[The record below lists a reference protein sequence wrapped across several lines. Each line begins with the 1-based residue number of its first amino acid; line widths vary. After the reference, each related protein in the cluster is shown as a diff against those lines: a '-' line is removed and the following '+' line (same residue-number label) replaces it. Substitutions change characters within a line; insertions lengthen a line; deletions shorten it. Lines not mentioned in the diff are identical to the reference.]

1 MFGNSVNHPDKLA
14 KLLLPY
20 MVKFLYKGPEL
31 IAKLLPVCGLDV
43 NFQLSKCQ
51 QILGEIIKQPSHE
64 VLATVAGG
72 NRVNQSFV
80 KRIEIVAISPKPFE
94 RECVSTC
101 LRVF

>member
-51 QILGEIIKQPSHE
+51 QILGEIIKQLSHE
-64 VLATVAGG
+64 VVAIIAGG

-80 KRIEIVAISPKPFE
+80 KK
-94 RECVSTC
+94 
-101 LRVF
+101 